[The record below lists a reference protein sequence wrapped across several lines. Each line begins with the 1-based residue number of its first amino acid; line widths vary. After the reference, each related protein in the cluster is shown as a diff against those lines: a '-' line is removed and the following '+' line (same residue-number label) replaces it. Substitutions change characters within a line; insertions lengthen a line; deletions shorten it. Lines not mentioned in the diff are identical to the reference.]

1 MSKIM
6 AVNAGSSS
14 LKFQLISMP
23 EEKVITSGQVEKIGH
38 ENAGFTIKYNG
49 KKEDVILP
57 VKDHSVA
64 VEILLNAL
72 VEKNIVKDLKE
83 INGVGHRIV
92 QGGKYFDSSAVVT
105 EEVRKI
111 VEDLSD
117 LAPLHNPAHL
127 IGYEAFKKAL
137 PGVGHVMVF
146 DTAFHQSMPKEN
158 YMYALPYE
166 FYEKYAVRRYGAHG
180 TSHLYVSQRC
190 IEHLGNPEHSKIVT
204 CHLGNGCSIT
214 AVKDGKSFK
223 TSMGFTPLAGTV
235 MGTRCGDIDPAIIA
249 YLCEKL
255 DVPASEISTI
265 MNKKSG
271 LWGIAG
277 INSGDSRDIKN
288 GILSSDS
295 KISERCA
302 LAQKLQI
309 NSFVEIIASYITIL
323 GGCDALVF
331 TAGIGENDGDIRRLV
346 CEALEPVF
354 GTKLN
359 EVENSKRGEELLI
372 SSEDSKI
379 KIYVIPTNE
388 EVMIARDTARLL
400 NL

>member
-14 LKFQLISMP
+14 LKFQLILMP
-23 EEKVITSGQVEKIGH
+23 EEVVVTSGQVERIGY
-38 ENAGFTIKYNG
+38 EDAIFTIKYSD
-49 KKEDVILP
+49 KKDVVTLP
-57 VKDHSVA
+57 VKDHGVA
-64 VEILLNAL
+64 VKILLDAL
-72 VEKNIVKDLKE
+72 IEKGIVKDLKE

-105 EEVRKI
+105 DEVEKI
-111 VEDLSD
+111 VSDLAD

-127 IGYEAFKKAL
+127 IGYHAFKEAL

-146 DTAFHQSMPKEN
+146 DTAFHQGMPKEN

-166 FYEKYAVRRYGAHG
+166 YYEKYAVRRYGAHG

-190 IEHLGNPEHSKIVT
+190 LEHLGNPTHSRIVT

-255 DVPASEISTI
+255 NVPASEISTI

-271 LWGIAG
+271 LLGISG
-277 INSGDSRDIKN
+277 FSGDSRDIKN
-288 GILSSDS
+288 GILSDD
-295 KISERCA
+295 KEKAERSE

-309 NSFVEIIASYITIL
+309 NSFVEIIAAYITIL
-323 GGCDALVF
+323 GGCDAIVF
-331 TAGIGENDGDIRRLV
+331 TAGIGENDGDIRRMI
-346 CEALEPVF
+346 CERLEPVF
-354 GTKLN
+354 GTRLDS
-359 EVENSKRGEELLI
+359 VANSKRGEEVLI
-372 SSEDSKI
+372 SSNDSKV

>member
-14 LKFQLISMP
+14 LKFQLILMP
-23 EEKVITSGQVEKIGH
+23 EEEVVTSGQVERIGY
-38 ENAGFTIKYNG
+38 EDAIFTIKYNG
-49 KKEDVILP
+49 KKDEVTLP
-57 VKDHSVA
+57 VKDHGVA
-64 VEILLNAL
+64 VKILLDAL
-72 VEKNIVKDLKE
+72 LEKNIVNDLKE

-92 QGGKYFDSSAVVT
+92 QGGKYFDSSAIVT
-105 EEVRKI
+105 DEVENI
-111 VEDLSD
+111 VSDLAD

-127 IGYEAFKKAL
+127 IGYHAFKEAL

-146 DTAFHQSMPKEN
+146 DTAFHQGMPMEN

-166 FYEKYAVRRYGAHG
+166 YYEKYAVRRYGAHG

-255 DVPASEISTI
+255 NVPASEISTI

-271 LWGIAG
+271 LLGISG
-277 INSGDSRDIKN
+277 ISGDSRDIKK
-288 GILSSDS
+288 GIENTDPV
-295 KISERCA
+295 ISERCA

-323 GGCDALVF
+323 GGCDAIVF
-331 TAGIGENDGDIRRLV
+331 TAGIGENDGDIRRMI
-346 CEALEPVF
+346 CEKLEPVF
-354 GTKLN
+354 GTRLN
-359 EVENSKRGEELLI
+359 ETENKKRGEEVLI
-372 SSEDSKI
+372 SSEDSKV

>member
-14 LKFQLISMP
+14 LKFQLILMP
-23 EEKVITSGQVEKIGH
+23 EEEVITSGQVERIGY
-38 ENAGFTIKYNG
+38 EDAIFTIKYND
-49 KKEDVILP
+49 KKDVVTLP
-57 VKDHSVA
+57 VKDHGVA
-64 VEILLNAL
+64 VKILLDAL
-72 VEKNIVKDLKE
+72 IEKNIVKDLKE

-105 EEVRKI
+105 DEVEKI
-111 VEDLSD
+111 VKDLSD

-127 IGYEAFKKAL
+127 IGYHAFKDAL

-146 DTAFHQSMPKEN
+146 DTAFHQGMPKEN

-166 FYEKYAVRRYGAHG
+166 YYEKYAVRRYGAHG

-190 IEHLGNPEHSKIVT
+190 LEHLGNPEHSRIVT

-214 AVKDGKSFK
+214 AVKDGTSFK

-255 DVPASEISTI
+255 NVPASEISTI

-271 LWGIAG
+271 LLGISG
-277 INSGDSRDIKN
+277 FSGDSRDIKN
-288 GILSSDS
+288 GILSDDS
-295 KISERCA
+295 TKAERSE

-309 NSFVEIIASYITIL
+309 NSFVEIIAAYITIL
-323 GGCDALVF
+323 GGCDAIVF
-331 TAGIGENDGDIRRLV
+331 TAGIGENDGDIRRMV
-346 CEALEPVF
+346 CEKLEPVF
-354 GTKLN
+354 GTRLN
-359 EVENSKRGEELLI
+359 KEANSKRGEEVLI
-372 SSEDSKI
+372 SSDDSKI

>member
-14 LKFQLISMP
+14 LKFQLILMP
-23 EEKVITSGQVEKIGH
+23 EEKVITSGQVERIGY
-38 ENAGFTIKYNG
+38 EDAIFTIKYDD
-49 KKEDVILP
+49 KKDVVTLP
-57 VKDHSVA
+57 VKDHGVA
-64 VEILLNAL
+64 VKILLDAL
-72 VEKNIVKDLKE
+72 VSKNIVSDLKE

-105 EEVRKI
+105 DEVEKI
-111 VEDLSD
+111 VSDLAD

-127 IGYEAFKKAL
+127 IGYHAFRDAL

-146 DTAFHQSMPKEN
+146 DTAFHQGMPKEN

-166 FYEKYAVRRYGAHG
+166 YYEKYAVRRYGAHG

-190 IEHLGNPEHSKIVT
+190 LEHLGNPKHSRIVT

-255 DVPASEISTI
+255 NVPASEISTI

-271 LWGIAG
+271 LLGISG
-277 INSGDSRDIKN
+277 FSGDSRDIKN
-288 GILSSDS
+288 GILSDDPIKAERS
-295 KISERCA
+295 K
-302 LAQKLQI
+302 LAQDLQI

-323 GGCDALVF
+323 GGCDAIVF
-331 TAGIGENDGDIRRLV
+331 TAGIGENDGDIRRMV
-346 CEALEPVF
+346 CERLEPVF
-354 GTKLN
+354 GTRLN
-359 EVENSKRGEELLI
+359 EVENKKRGEEVLI
-372 SSEDSKI
+372 SSDDSKI

>member
-23 EEKVITSGQVEKIGH
+23 EEEVITSGQVERIGY
-38 ENAGFTIKYNG
+38 EDAIFTIKYAD
-49 KKEDVILP
+49 KKDVVTLP
-57 VKDHSVA
+57 VKDHGLA
-64 VEILLNAL
+64 VKILLDAL
-72 VEKNIVKDLKE
+72 LDKGIVKDLRE

-105 EEVRKI
+105 DEVEKI
-111 VEDLSD
+111 VSDLAD

-127 IGYEAFKKAL
+127 IGYHAFKDAL

-146 DTAFHQSMPKEN
+146 DTAFHQGMPKEN

-166 FYEKYAVRRYGAHG
+166 YYEKYAVRRYGAHG

-190 IEHLGNPEHSKIVT
+190 IEHLGNPEHSRIVT

-255 DVPASEISTI
+255 NVPASEISTI

-271 LWGIAG
+271 LLGISG
-277 INSGDSRDIKN
+277 ISGDSRDIKN
-288 GILSSDS
+288 GIENSDPV
-295 KISERCA
+295 IAERCA

-323 GGCDALVF
+323 GGCDAIVF
-331 TAGIGENDGDIRRLV
+331 TAGIGENDGDIRRMI

-354 GTKLN
+354 GTRLN
-359 EVENSKRGEELLI
+359 EVENKKRGEELLI
-372 SSEDSKI
+372 SSEDSKV